1 MQSRILENDVLTAAQ
16 ADQLKTRAEIARRNL
31 VSQGESAVLEVYD
44 ADGNV
49 EVEDEMMYYNALVP
63 IFFR

>member
-31 VSQGESAVLEVYD
+31 VSQGESAMLEVYD